1 MQLGNVIAMI
11 GLCLA
16 LWLPGLAERD
26 TETLALGPDLS
37 PGVGQKCLFVPNEP
51 IWWGDL
57 QAEGNSKATYISWN
71 PALAQA
77 ITDAT
82 SKPGRALETAV
93 ADGAQHWMPLI
104 SGDAKKVKDV
114 GGKAQQEFTKALK
127 ETLDIFLVLPKPD
140 KWEEKIKSN
149 FSSFFRKL
157 KVDPAGNEIGL
168 LTGGTYQARQDASK
182 QFNKDYK
189 LYYPGASSLSEDIF
203 FPLHPSDETKFTLK
217 AALPAWKTV
226 WTQNKASFG
235 VSEKPCSI
243 VILMAGS
250 TDLHA
255 GVVSDVVENT
265 FTITNYKEKIGKECY
280 QGGTETPKKQDCGD
294 VLAAI
299 NEEIYELGI
308 TVVGGSTQ
316 FKLPKDYLTN
326 LKLGEKP
333 GNMFVRLD
341 DAATQPRE
349 LPHQEFPGLSVT
361 GTLLLAAR
369 G

>member
-26 TETLALGPDLS
+26 TEPLALGPDLS
-37 PGVGQKCLFVPNEP
+37 PGVGQQCPIIPNKA
-51 IWWGDL
+51 IWSGESTTEKK
-57 QAEGNSKATYISWN
+57 QTYISWN

-77 ITDAT
+77 IENAT
-82 SKPGRALETAV
+82 NKTGEALETAV
-93 ADGAQHWMPLI
+93 ALGAQDWMDLI
-104 SGDAKKVKDV
+104 DGKAKSVKDV
-114 GGKAQQEFTKALK
+114 GGKAQQKFTEAVKN
-127 ETLDIFLVLPKPD
+127 TLMVKKTLMDIFLDLADPD
-140 KWEEKIKSN
+140 KWKEEIKSKFN
-149 FSSFFRKL
+149 VCFELL
-157 KVDPAGNEIGL
+157 KVDPAKQEIGL

-189 LYYPGASSLSEDIF
+189 LYFPGASPSSQDIF
-203 FPLHPSDETKFTLK
+203 FPLHPPDETKLTLK

-226 WTQNKASFG
+226 WTHNKDSFG

-255 GVVSDVVENT
+255 GVVSDEVENT
-265 FTITNYKEKIGKECY
+265 FTIINYKEDGKECY
-280 QGGTETPKKQDCGD
+280 KDGTLQECGV
-294 VLAAI
+294 VLKAI
-299 NEEIYELGI
+299 NEKINEIGI
-308 TVVGGSTQ
+308 TVVGGSTE
-316 FKLPKDYLTN
+316 FKLKDYLSN
-326 LKLGEKP
+326 LHLDNP

-341 DAATQPRE
+341 DAATQPGD
-349 LPHQEFPGLSVT
+349 LPHQQVDGLVIT